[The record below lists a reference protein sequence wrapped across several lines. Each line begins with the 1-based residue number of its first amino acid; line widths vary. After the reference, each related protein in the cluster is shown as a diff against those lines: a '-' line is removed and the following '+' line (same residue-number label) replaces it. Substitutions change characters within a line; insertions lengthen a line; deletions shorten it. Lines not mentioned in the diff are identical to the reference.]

1 PGSVECVNF
10 TLFERVISAP
20 ISPSLMTPSPK
31 LITGPGEFEQSK
43 FRFAPTFTG
52 KLNPAL
58 TTACACAFPV
68 YPAATNSTA
77 AKTDQKHL
85 LFFMFVFLVYL
96 VNSFFLNTRTDFRSP
111 DLEEFP
117 DETKNASLKAP
128 LLGLEVD
135 FRHTLVSLINVR
147 DPPSLTFR

>member
-1 PGSVECVNF
+1 
-10 TLFERVISAP
+10 
-20 ISPSLMTPSPK
+20 
-31 LITGPGEFEQSK
+31 
-43 FRFAPTFTG
+43 
-52 KLNPAL
+52 
-58 TTACACAFPV
+58 
-68 YPAATNSTA
+68 
-77 AKTDQKHL
+77 
-85 LFFMFVFLVYL
+85 MFVFLAYL

-135 FRHTLVSLINVR
+135 FRHTLVSLINVC

>member
-1 PGSVECVNF
+1 MN
-10 TLFERVISAP
+10 
-20 ISPSLMTPSPK
+20 
-31 LITGPGEFEQSK
+31 
-43 FRFAPTFTG
+43 
-52 KLNPAL
+52 N
-58 TTACACAFPV
+58 
-68 YPAATNSTA
+68 TA

-117 DETKNASLKAP
+117 DETRNASLKAP